1 MCGIVELLHPGPIF
15 QNLAGLG
22 TVRRSDD
29 AVLLHKVDQA
39 RGPPVPDS
47 QAALQRG
54 SGSAAGIANHADG
67 VLVEIVVDIL
77 AALGIA
83 FGRSLGLAVLILRRR
98 EELFLVLRLG
108 LLTPE
113 VAYGADLIFRH
124 SLAVESMEP
133 PRPRAEVPARR
144 RSQHGRP
151 TLRP

>member
-22 TVRRSDD
+22 TVRWADD

-39 RGPPVPDS
+39 RGPPVTDS

-98 EELFLVLRLG
+98 EELFLVLRLS

-113 VAYGADLIFRH
+113 VAYGGDLIFRH
-124 SLAVESMEP
+124 QWRSEEHTSELQSLRHLVCRLLLEKKNKI
-133 PRPRAEVPARR
+133 VI
-144 RSQHGRP
+144 
-151 TLRP
+151 